1 MLKNLTIAENAL
13 DVETWKKF
21 ETENI
26 LDFLVEYFKTWPDN
40 ARLYHNNVS
49 EANDIT
55 PQNTRDFENIL
66 KLEGNFYVV
75 VYPGEVITW
84 VAIIISIIAIA
95 IVVFTPKPSIPN
107 IAIRSGSENP
117 SSNNE
122 LSERT
127 NKPRINAR
135 IPDIFGQVRSVPD
148 LIALPYKFFED
159 NIEKEH
165 SYMCIGKGE
174 FEITD
179 IKEDTTLFSQLK
191 DSSLEI
197 YGPNTSPNSS
207 STPLTRI
214 GRAINIPIKKV
225 TRLTSVNGQVVDS
238 EDRESIIGINEI
250 SFNSDLK
257 IKKAVGSTIDF
268 TSLFANG
275 DTIII
280 VAYQYEEVWEVIL
293 ETLDGPVYGWV
304 TRIKYD
310 FSGTYTIN
318 TVTASEILIVTPGT
332 VNADWNYLILN
343 SLNSDFIDATL
354 KTVLAGYIGP
364 FTIDRTDNKQ
374 IWFNF
379 VALNGLYKDN
389 GTKKTPIP
397 IDLMAFVT
405 PVNEAGTPIG
415 ATETFST
422 TLIWSGVGSLA
433 VGKTLKVIPT
443 FTGRCQVKVKRI
455 TPKIIASG
463 YQIYDEVKWRDLYA
477 VSDIAETQFGN
488 VTTVQVISSA
498 DSSALNVKERKLN
511 MLATRKIPNR
521 ISGTTFSTILY
532 PTKRASEIISFICL
546 DQFIGKRSL
555 SEIDFD
561 NIYSTVTEIETYFGT
576 VKAAEFSYT
585 FDSSNLS
592 FEEIMHSIADSIFCI
607 AYRRGNKIKISFEK
621 LNNNSTILFNHRN
634 KIPGTETRTVS
645 FGNSSD
651 NDGIEYKYI
660 DKTDDSLVS
669 IYVPTDKSAAN
680 PSIVESIGVRNYS
693 QAYFHAKRLY
703 NKIKYKNQA
712 VEFEATQ
719 ESNICIINDRILVS
733 DGTRAGSLEGEIV
746 EQNLLELT
754 LSQNLTLLDGIS
766 YTMFLQYKDGSVES
780 IPISKTSYQNKV
792 LLAHAPAMDLVLGYN
807 SFARTT
813 FLVTSNTDNRKTAF
827 ILTEKSPKGVMTS
840 ELKAI
845 NYDARYY
852 QNDKDLINSVITDI

>member
-1 MLKNLTIAENAL
+1 MLKNLTIAEDAL
-13 DVETWKKF
+13 NIETWKKF
-21 ETENI
+21 ETDNI
-26 LDFLVEYFKTWPDN
+26 LDFLVEYFKVWPEN

-49 EANDIT
+49 ESNDIT
-55 PQNTRDFENIL
+55 PICPKDFENIL

-75 VYPGEVITW
+75 VYPGEVVTW
-84 VAIIISIIAIA
+84 VAIIIAVIAIA
-95 IVVFTPKPSIPN
+95 VVVFTPKPSIPN
-107 IAIRSGSENP
+107 IAVRSGSETP

-148 LIALPYKFFED
+148 LIALPYKFFD
-159 NIEKEH
+159 NNIEKEH

-174 FEITD
+174 FDITD

-207 STPLTRI
+207 SIPLIRI
-214 GRAINIPIKKV
+214 GQAINIPIKKV
-225 TRLTSVNGQVVDS
+225 KRLTSVNGQVVDS
-238 EDRESIIGINEI
+238 EDRESIVANGEI
-250 SFNSDLK
+250 SFNADLK

-268 TSLFANG
+268 TSLFSNG

-280 VAYQYEEVWEVIL
+280 SAFQYDTIWDIIY
-293 ETLDGPVYGWV
+293 ETIDGPVYGWIDV
-304 TRIKYD
+304 LQYD

-318 TVTASEILIVTPGT
+318 TVSASEILIVTPGS
-332 VNADWNYLILN
+332 VNADWNYLITH
-343 SLNSDFIDATL
+343 SLNSNFIDVTL
-354 KTVLAGYIGP
+354 KTIYAGYVGP
-364 FTIDRTDNKQ
+364 FTIDTTDNKE

-389 GTKKTPIP
+389 GTSKIPIP
-397 IDLMAFVT
+397 INLVALIT
-405 PVNEAGTPIG
+405 PINEAGTAIG
-415 ATETFST
+415 ATESFST
-422 TLIWSGVGSLA
+422 TLIWSGVGSVS
-433 VGKTLKVIPT
+433 VGKTLKAVPT
-443 FTGRCQVKVKRI
+443 FTGRCKVQVKRV
-455 TPKIIASG
+455 TPKTVASG
-463 YQIYDEVKWRDLYA
+463 YQIYEEVKWRDLYA
-477 VSDIAETQFGN
+477 VSDITETHFGN
-488 VTTVQVISSA
+488 VTTIQVLSTA

-511 MLATRKIPNR
+511 MLVTRKIPNR
-521 ISGTTFSTILY
+521 ISGTTFSSILY

-585 FDSSNLS
+585 FDSNNIS
-592 FEEIMHSIADSIFCI
+592 FEEMMHSIADSIFCI

-621 LNNNSTILFNHRN
+621 ENINSTILFNHRN

-660 DKTDDSLVS
+660 DKSDDSLVS
-669 IYVPTDKSAAN
+669 IYVPEDKSATN
-680 PSIVESIGVRNYS
+680 PNVVESIGVRNYS
-693 QAYFHAKRLY
+693 QAYFHAKRLF

-733 DGTRAGSLEGEIV
+733 DGTRAGSFEGEVI

-754 LSQNLTLLDGIS
+754 LSQNLNLLDAVS

-780 IPISKTSYQNKV
+780 ISISKTSYQNKV
-792 LLAHAPAMDLVLGYN
+792 MLAHAPAMDLVLGYD

-813 FLVTSNTDNRKTAF
+813 FLITSNIDNRKTAF

-852 QNDKDLINSVITDI
+852 QNDKDLINSVITDA